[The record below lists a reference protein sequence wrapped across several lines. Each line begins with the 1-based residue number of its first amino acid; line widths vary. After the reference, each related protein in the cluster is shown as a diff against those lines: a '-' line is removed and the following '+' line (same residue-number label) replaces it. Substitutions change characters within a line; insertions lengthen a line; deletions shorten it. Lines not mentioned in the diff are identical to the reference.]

1 MENFS
6 QQPPVELQSE
16 PLSDQEVH
24 ELLDRL
30 GAKEFGGS
38 EQATIGAVAEATGSD
53 AVTIGRLLAEI
64 RKEDFEK
71 RFGLQ
76 LGEHEAR
83 LETLEERTDRIQR
96 AERTAEQTVR
106 AKPMDPYAEAAIERL
121 AEREQRRQEMRPY
134 AIVLAIIMFIVFIA
148 MIGNKNSRYSS
159 PGRSVSVE
167 VGDGQLTMDEHGDMW
182 VQKPDGTRRNPTDE
196 ERQRGGELGSLLV
209 GH

>member
-1 MENFS
+1 MQKEVSQEHCARDGECGFENEHQTPDEAS
-6 QQPPVELQSE
+6 AA
-16 PLSDQEVH
+16 
-24 ELLDRL
+24 LD
-30 GAKEFGGS
+30 
-38 EQATIGAVAEATGSD
+38 
-53 AVTIGRLLAEI
+53 
-64 RKEDFEK
+64 
-71 RFGLQ
+71 
-76 LGEHEAR
+76 
-83 LETLEERTDRIQR
+83 
-96 AERTAEQTVR
+96 
-106 AKPMDPYAEAAIERL
+106 RL

-167 VGDGQLTMDEHGDMW
+167 VGDGQLTMNEHGDMW